1 MLDQDKTREQ
11 LIDEITALRRRI
23 SELESIVDNPDP
35 SVETADEKETKF
47 GLFMDNSPVVA
58 WMKDEMGRHVYIN
71 RTFEKFFGISRDD
84 WFGKTDYEIWNQEV
98 AQSLR
103 ENDLAVLASGQPRE
117 FTEYTIAPS
126 GDKCIWL
133 SFKFPFRDSSGANFI
148 GGIALDITA
157 QKNMETA
164 LKKSEERLRLALQ
177 ASKAGTW
184 EWNLDTGENYWSDEL
199 WSLYGLEPNC
209 CEPCYE
215 TWRQTIHTD
224 DRAMTERT
232 VQEAASGRT
241 ELNAEWRTQENAG
254 DERWLMSR
262 GRPIYD
268 QDGRA
273 VSYIGVVIDVTDRKL
288 AQKNLESGIKRL
300 WTILSSLYGGV
311 LLVTNEGIVEFAN
324 QAFCDMSMLEHTA
337 QELVGV
343 KASDILGQIAAGHD
357 DPVMAEARIK
367 AIIAE
372 NLPVKSE
379 EITMSDGKIY
389 LRDFIPIEIDDKPY
403 GRFWHIVDIS
413 EIKATEQAL
422 RESENKFL
430 SAFMNSPVAMSISSA
445 LDGRYVDVNDIFVKE
460 SGHSR
465 EEIIG
470 RTSEK
475 LELFANPEDRQH
487 LIDKV
492 MECGA
497 VYGLETDFRIKS
509 GQIIT
514 CSISCNLIHTGGKP
528 YFLSS
533 ILNVTDTKRIM
544 ETLRESEQRFR
555 QVVGASPDA
564 ICITR
569 LKDGLFLEINDA
581 FTKVSGYTRD
591 DVQNRTSLEIDVWE
605 NSSERE
611 QVIDLITK
619 YGLCVNEEATFRR
632 KDGSLFSGLISAS
645 ILSHRGEQHVISTI
659 RDITDRLQ
667 AEHEKQELRE
677 RLFQAQKMESLG
689 TLVGGIAHDFN
700 NMLQIIM
707 GYAEILLEDHH
718 TGSKGYSGLRKILE
732 TSQEGAELVDKL
744 LAFGQQAQIV
754 PTLLDLNHQ
763 LRMLSTL
770 LKRTLPQYVDIKIN
784 LMDSDATIKADPIQ
798 IDQLIMNLAINASEA
813 MPQGGKLSISTGKI
827 SLDNESCADLYD
839 ARPGNYVLLSVS
851 DTGSGID
858 REILPRIF
866 DPFFT
871 TKERG
876 AAKGT
881 GLGLSVVKG
890 ITQQLGGFVSCE
902 SRPGKGAE
910 FRVFFPAAEP
920 VSRPERTTGET
931 AESQKALTVLVV
943 EDNSLVAELEQNI
956 LESSGYQ
963 VIIASNGKEAIN
975 VFRQR
980 RDEISLVLLDLIM
993 PEMSG
998 RDCLMELLKIDP
1010 LVKTL
1015 VISGYS
1021 PEDELSREIGPHIK
1035 GFLRKPCRMPELLEA
1050 VRSALGKPRH

>member
-11 LIDEITALRRRI
+11 LIDELTALRRRI
-23 SELESIVDNPDP
+23 SELESIVGNPAS
-35 SVETADEKETKF
+35 SVETGDEKDTKF
-47 GLFMDNSPVVA
+47 RLFMDNSPVVA
-58 WMKDEMGRHVYIN
+58 WLKDETGRHVYIN
-71 RTFEKFFGISRDD
+71 RTLEKFFGVSLND
-84 WFGKTDYEIWNQEV
+84 WLGKTDHEIWNQEV
-98 AQSLR
+98 AQRFR
-103 ENDLAVLASGQPRE
+103 ENDLAVLASGQPQE
-117 FTEYTIAPS
+117 FTEYTLDPL
-126 GDKCIWL
+126 GNKCVWL
-133 SFKFPFRDSSGANFI
+133 SFKFPFRDSSGA
-148 GGIALDITA
+148 
-157 QKNMETA
+157 
-164 LKKSEERLRLALQ
+164 
-177 ASKAGTW
+177 
-184 EWNLDTGENYWSDEL
+184 
-199 WSLYGLEPNC
+199 
-209 CEPCYE
+209 
-215 TWRQTIHTD
+215 
-224 DRAMTERT
+224 
-232 VQEAASGRT
+232 T
-241 ELNAEWRTQENAG
+241 ELNAEWRTFKNGE

-288 AQKNLESGIKRL
+288 DQKNLESGIRRL

-311 LLVTNEGIVEFAN
+311 LLVSNEGIVEFAN
-324 QAFCDMSMLEHTA
+324 QVFCDASRMEYTA
-337 QELVGV
+337 KELVGK
-343 KASDILGQIAAGHD
+343 KASDILVKIAAAHD
-357 DPVMAEARIK
+357 DPAAAVARIK
-367 AIIAE
+367 AIIARNE
-372 NLPVKSE
+372 PVKSE
-379 EITMSDGKIY
+379 EITMSDGKIF
-389 LRDFIPIEIDDKPY
+389 LRDFIPIVIDDKPY

-413 EIKATEQAL
+413 EIKATELAL

-445 LDGRYVDVNDIFVKE
+445 LDGKYVDVNDIFVKE
-460 SGHSR
+460 SGYGR

-470 RTSEK
+470 HTSEE
-475 LELFANPEDRQH
+475 LELFTNLEDRQH

-492 MECGA
+492 SKGGS
-497 VYGLETDFRIKS
+497 VYGLEADLRIKS
-509 GQIIT
+509 GEIIT
-514 CSISCNLIHTGGKP
+514 CSISCNLIKTGGKP

-533 ILNVTDTKRIM
+533 ILNITDATRMM
-544 ETLRESEQRFR
+544 ETLSESEERFR
-555 QVVGASPDA
+555 LVVGASPDA

-569 LKDGLFLEINDA
+569 LRDGLLLEINDA

-591 DVQNRTSLEIDVWE
+591 DVRHKTSVEINIWR
-605 NSSERE
+605 NNSERDK
-611 QVIDLITK
+611 VLDLIIK
-619 YGLCVNEEATFRR
+619 NGVCVNEEAFFRR
-632 KDGSLFSGLISAS
+632 KDGSLFCGLVSAS
-645 ILSHRGEQHVISTI
+645 ILSHKGEQHVIYII

-667 AEHEKQELRE
+667 AEHEQQELRE

-707 GYAEILLEDHH
+707 GYAEILLDDPDR
-718 TGSKGYSGLRKILE
+718 GKKSYFGLRKILE

-770 LKRTLPQYVDIKIN
+770 LKRTLPQYVDIRIDV
-784 LMDSDATIKADPIQ
+784 MDIAATIKADPNQ

-813 MPQGGKLSISTGKI
+813 MPHGGQLGISVGRIT
-827 SLDNESCADLYD
+827 LDDQLCAGLYG
-839 ARPGNYVLLSVS
+839 AKPGNYVSLSVS

-858 REILPRIF
+858 TEILPRIF

-876 AAKGT
+876 TAKGT

-890 ITQQLGGFVSCE
+890 IAQQLGGFVSCE
-902 SRPGKGAE
+902 SQLGKGAE

-920 VSRPERTTGET
+920 VLTPERTTGEI
-931 AESQKALTVLVV
+931 AESQKAQTILVV
-943 EDNSLVAELEQNI
+943 EDNTLVAELEQNI

-963 VIIASNGKEAIN
+963 VILASNGKEAIN
-975 VFRQR
+975 IFRLR
-980 RDEISLVLLDLIM
+980 RNEISLVLLDLIM

-998 RDCLMELLKIDP
+998 RDCLMELLRIDP

-1015 VISGYS
+1015 VVSGYS
-1021 PEDELSREIGPHIK
+1021 PEDELSREIGPYIK

-1050 VRSALGKPRH
+1050 VRRALEKHRR